1 MIDLTMPIR
10 ENDGR
15 YTLRN
20 TFYPEPHA
28 FDAHG
33 VQSSTFKMFAHFG
46 THVDAPR
53 HFIRGGCT
61 IDQVAPERLMGRGA
75 VFDLSDFDSYRGIDS
90 SVLGDR
96 DPGLAANDIAIL
108 RTDWTDRKWGASDF
122 HSNAPFLT
130 GDAAHWLVDHH
141 VKAVVYDFPEEE
153 IIRNDQWD
161 GNDAIVHHT
170 LLGNDIYNIEYVV
183 NLSRISAPFVGII
196 AMPLPL
202 VALDGAPARV
212 LAFEGNH
219 ALSFFASESSSL
231 GTAAAE
237 NFTS

>member
-15 YTLRN
+15 YTSRN
-20 TFYPEPHA
+20 TFYPEPHTFA
-28 FDAHG
+28 EHR

-53 HFIRGGCT
+53 HFIPGGAT
-61 IDQVAPERLMGRGA
+61 IDQVAPQRLMGRGA
-75 VFDLSDFDSYRGIDS
+75 VFDLSDFDSYRAIDS

-96 DPGLAANDIAIL
+96 DPGLAPNDIAIL
-108 RTDWTDRKWGASDF
+108 RTDWTDRKWGANDF

-130 GDAAHWLVDHH
+130 GDAALWLVDHQ

-153 IIRNDQWD
+153 IIRKDEWD
-161 GNDAIVHHT
+161 GKDAIVHHT

-183 NLSRISAPFVGII
+183 HLSRISTPFVGII

-212 LAFEGNH
+212 LAFEGDH
-219 ALSFFASESSSL
+219 ALSFFASEP
-231 GTAAAE
+231 
-237 NFTS
+237 